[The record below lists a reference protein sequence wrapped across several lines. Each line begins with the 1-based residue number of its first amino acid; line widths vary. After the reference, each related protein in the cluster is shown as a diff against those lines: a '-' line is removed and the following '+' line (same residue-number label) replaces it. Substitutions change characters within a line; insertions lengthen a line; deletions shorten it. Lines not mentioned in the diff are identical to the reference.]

1 MSEFEYTSVL
11 PATPAE
17 VYDWHSREGALERLT
32 PPWERIEIEGRVK
45 GLRPGSRV
53 YLRLR
58 QGPLRLSWV
67 AEHTA
72 VEPSV
77 AFADT
82 QMEGPFR
89 KWVHWH
95 RFDSTEDGSCLLRD
109 AIEYELPLGRL
120 GKVLGQRYVSKSLE
134 RTFSYRHRTTADD
147 MKLHQRYS
155 ESEPLRVAITGATG
169 LVGSALTALLTTGGH
184 QVVRLVRSTSDG
196 RGSTAVWDPYKGLLE
211 PDKLEDMDAVVHL
224 AGESIANGRWTERR
238 KERIRASR
246 VEGTANL
253 ARSLMR
259 LERPPRVFLCASAV
273 GIYGDRGDELLDEKS
288 SAGSG
293 FLTDVCLQWEKAADL
308 AAEGGM
314 RVAKAR
320 TGVVLSPAAGALA
333 KMLPAFRLGAG
344 GRLGSG
350 EQFMSWISID
360 DAAGALLHILMH
372 PELEGPVNLVA
383 PNPARNKEFTKVLAQ
398 VLGRPALVPMPAL
411 VAKALFGQM
420 AEEALLASARVEP
433 GGLAA
438 SGFVFRDPE
447 LRPALERLLG
457 R

>member
-1 MSEFEYTSVL
+1 MSQFEYASVL
-11 PATPAE
+11 QATPAE
-17 VYDWHSREGALERLT
+17 VYEWHSREGALERLT
-32 PPWERIEIEGRVK
+32 PPWEKVEIEGRVT

-58 QGPLRLSWV
+58 QGPLRVSWV

-72 VEPSV
+72 VEPNV
-77 AFADT
+77 AFADI
-82 QMEGPFR
+82 QVAGPFR
-89 KWVHWH
+89 SWEHWH
-95 RFDSTEDGSCLLRD
+95 RFEPTENGACLLRD
-109 AIEYELPLGRL
+109 TIQYELPLGRL
-120 GKVLGQRYVSKSLE
+120 GGALGQRYVSKSLE

-155 ESEPLRVAITGATG
+155 ENGSLRVAVTGATG

-184 QVVRLVRSTSDG
+184 RVIRLVRSTSDG
-196 RGSTAVWDPYKGLLE
+196 HGSTALWDPYKGLLE
-211 PDKLEDMDAVVHL
+211 PEKLEDIDAVVHL
-224 AGESIANGRWTERR
+224 AGEGIADGRWTERK

-253 ARSLMR
+253 VRSLMQ
-259 LERPPRVFLCASAV
+259 LERPPQVFLCASAI
-273 GIYGDRGDELLDEKS
+273 GIYGDRGDELVDEGS
-288 SAGSG
+288 SAGTG
-293 FLTDVCLQWEKAADL
+293 FLTDVCLQWENAADL
-308 AAEGGM
+308 AAEAGM

-320 TGVVLSPAAGALA
+320 TGIVLSPAGGALA

-360 DAAGALLHILMH
+360 DAAAALLHILMH
-372 PELEGPVNLVA
+372 PELKGPVNLVA
-383 PNPARNKEFTKVLAQ
+383 PNPARNKDFTKALAHVLE
-398 VLGRPALVPMPAL
+398 RPALVPMPAF
-411 VAKALFGQM
+411 VAKAIFGQM
-420 AEEALLASARVEP
+420 AEEALLASTRVEP
-433 GGLAA
+433 RELSG
-438 SGFVFRDPE
+438 SGFVYRDPQ